1 MLRSVT
7 LRLPSCAHAYIYME
21 AGTPTYFRPLSSV
34 LKLTLEHASELPGGL
49 VKTQMAGPH
58 PDCLIK
64 YDWGGAQEFAFLTSS
79 QVMQR
84 FQGPQFEN
92 QGFRT

>member
-1 MLRSVT
+1 MLE
-7 LRLPSCAHAYIYME
+7 Y
-21 AGTPTYFRPLSSV
+21 
-34 LKLTLEHASELPGGL
+34 ASELPGGL

-58 PDCLIK
+58 PDCLIQ
-64 YDWGGAQEFAFLTSS
+64 YNLGGAQEFAFLTSS
-79 QVMQR
+79 QVMRR